1 MGFRLLLAC
10 SLLLIAAVPSA
21 HHSQYLFTWAMETRD
36 PADTMPAAST
46 MGDDVLAVFDVS
58 PDASPFGKLVGF
70 LSTGSKAKMA
80 HHTNYVLPSDN
91 VLYANDWM
99 GNSTFVF
106 DLNDATHPRIE
117 RRFASIG
124 KYSYPHAFAYLSNGN
139 TLAAFQY
146 AGGFNKGPGGL
157 IEFDSRG
164 RVVRASSA
172 ADPSLDPNIRPYS
185 MAVSQKLDRVVTSS
199 ADMMGAQE
207 SHVAQVW
214 RLSDLKLLKTMVLP
228 KPAVWYVDTAADS
241 SEPRTLGDGTT
252 VVVPTFNCG
261 LFLVKDLASNNPT
274 LRHVYD
280 LGYRTCEVPV
290 VAGNYLVLAAQS
302 GHALVSLDMRDPAHP
317 HEVSRLL
324 LAGDEYP
331 HWLAIEPNENRI
343 AITGRGALATHVRF
357 ATIDP
362 DTGTLALDPESI
374 DMKRAW
380 PDGWNGAAVPHGSV
394 FSNN

>member
-1 MGFRLLLAC
+1 MRFRSLLAC

-21 HHSQYLFTWAMETRD
+21 HHSRYLFTWAMETRD
-36 PADTMPAAST
+36 PLDTMPAGST
-46 MGDDVLAVFDVS
+46 MGNDVLAVFDVS
-58 PDASPFGKLVGF
+58 SDALPFGKLVGF
-70 LSTGSKAKMA
+70 LPTGSKAKMA
-80 HHTNYVLPSDN
+80 HHTNYLLPPDN

-99 GNSTFVF
+99 ANRTFVF
-106 DLNDATHPRIE
+106 NVADATRPRLV
-117 RRFASIG
+117 RHFAGIG
-124 KYSYPHAFAYLSNGN
+124 KYSYPHAFVYLPNGN
-139 TLAAFQY
+139 TLATFQY

-157 IEFDSRG
+157 VEFDSRG
-164 RVVRASSA
+164 RV
-172 ADPSLDPNIRPYS
+172 
-185 MAVSQKLDRVVTSS
+185 AVSQKLDRVVTSS

-241 SEPRTLGDGTT
+241 SEPRTLSDGTT
-252 VVVPTFNCG
+252 IVVPSFNCG
-261 LFLVKDLASNNPT
+261 LFLVDGLASKNPT

-280 LGYRTCEVPV
+280 LGYRTCEVPI
-290 VAGNYLVLAAQS
+290 VAGNYLVEAAQS
-302 GHALVSLDMRDPAHP
+302 GHALVSLDVRDPAHP
-317 HEVSRLL
+317 REASRLL

-331 HWLAIEPNENRI
+331 HWIAIEPNENRI

-362 DTGTLALDPESI
+362 DTGTLTLDPDSI

-394 FSNN
+394 FSNR